1 MWLVQIKAPMGT
13 VKGRNSFQHE
23 LVQWVT
29 GREMIS
35 PVWMTNERGMKFSFK
50 HAMTYQKVAH
60 KPRRRESNIVRV
72 LK

>member
-35 PVWMTNERGMKFSFK
+35 PVWMTNERGMKFLFK
-50 HAMTYQKVAH
+50 HATGLTKRLHINQGG
-60 KPRRRESNIVRV
+60 ESQT
-72 LK
+72 